1 MKAQT
6 SQRASQRQLPPG
18 LEHVTVV
25 TSSSVIM
32 EIVLAE
38 AIDVTGTMIVET
50 IVTKKTV
57 ITLVVMVRI
66 MKRRSRPVGC
76 EINSSVTVET
86 ASISDTDVTGTETAE
101 MPVMRMIVMEPVP
114 AVSSTA
120 ITAIVSMVT
129 TGVTVITTAE
139 T

>member
-1 MKAQT
+1 MTTVAT
-6 SQRASQRQLPPG
+6 RAMRMDAMVIVRAASST
-18 LEHVTVV
+18 VT
-25 TSSSVIM
+25 M
-32 EIVLAE
+32 ENVLAE
-38 AIDVTGTMIVET
+38 VTDVTGTMIVET
-50 IVTKKTV
+50 IVMKKTV
-57 ITLVVMVRI
+57 IALVVMMMT
-66 MKRRSRPVGC
+66 MKMRSRSVGV
-76 EINSSVTVET
+76 EISSSVTVET

>member
-1 MKAQT
+1 MTTVAT
-6 SQRASQRQLPPG
+6 RAMNMDAM
-18 LEHVTVV
+18 
-25 TSSSVIM
+25 VIVRAVISTATM

-38 AIDVTGTMIVET
+38 VIDVTGTMIVET

-57 ITLVVMVRI
+57 ITLVVMMMI
-66 MKRRSRPVGC
+66 MKMRWRPVGV
-76 EINSSVTVET
+76 EINFNVRVET

>member
-1 MKAQT
+1 
-6 SQRASQRQLPPG
+6 
-18 LEHVTVV
+18 
-25 TSSSVIM
+25 
-32 EIVLAE
+32 
-38 AIDVTGTMIVET
+38 MIVET

-57 ITLVVMVRI
+57 TALVVMMRI
-66 MKRRSRPVGC
+66 MKKRSRPVDT

-120 ITAIVSMVT
+120 ITATASMGII
-129 TGVTVITTAE
+129 GVTAITTAE
-139 T
+139 TEVTRKIAQGTIHLLGVVVAGPVMV

>member
-1 MKAQT
+1 MTTVAT
-6 SQRASQRQLPPG
+6 RAMNMDAM
-18 LEHVTVV
+18 
-25 TSSSVIM
+25 VIVRAVISTATM

-38 AIDVTGTMIVET
+38 VTDVTGTMIVET

-57 ITLVVMVRI
+57 IALVVMMRI

-76 EINSSVTVET
+76 EISSSVTVET
-86 ASISDTDVTGTETAE
+86 ASISDTDVMETETAE

>member
-1 MKAQT
+1 MTTVAT
-6 SQRASQRQLPPG
+6 RAMNMDAMIIVRA
-18 LEHVTVV
+18 
-25 TSSSVIM
+25 VISTATM

-38 AIDVTGTMIVET
+38 VTDVTGTMIVET

-66 MKRRSRPVGC
+66 MKRRSRPAGC

>member
-1 MKAQT
+1 MTTVAT
-6 SQRASQRQLPPG
+6 RAMRMDAMVIVRAVSST
-18 LEHVTVV
+18 VT
-25 TSSSVIM
+25 M

-38 AIDVTGTMIVET
+38 VTDVTGTMIVET

-57 ITLVVMVRI
+57 IALVVMMMT
-66 MKRRSRPVGC
+66 MKMRSRSVGV
-76 EINSSVTVET
+76 EISSSVTVET

>member
-1 MKAQT
+1 M
-6 SQRASQRQLPPG
+6 
-18 LEHVTVV
+18 
-25 TSSSVIM
+25 
-32 EIVLAE
+32 
-38 AIDVTGTMIVET
+38 
-50 IVTKKTV
+50 
-57 ITLVVMVRI
+57 RI
-66 MKRRSRPVGC
+66 MKMRSRPVGV
-76 EINSSVTVET
+76 EISFNVTVET

-129 TGVTVITTAE
+129 IGVTMMTTAE

>member
-1 MKAQT
+1 MTTVAT
-6 SQRASQRQLPPG
+6 RAMNMDAM
-18 LEHVTVV
+18 
-25 TSSSVIM
+25 VIVRAVISTATM

-38 AIDVTGTMIVET
+38 VTDVTGTMIVET

-57 ITLVVMVRI
+57 IALVVMMRI

-76 EINSSVTVET
+76 EINSNVTVET